1 MLKHII
7 DAAYQLAEDNGLKTV
22 CDFIAAVPVNSYKEV
37 FHGAKTPE
45 DIIKVA
51 QEDITNE

>member
-7 DAAYQLAEDNGLKTV
+7 DAAYQLAEDNGLKAV
-22 CDFIAAVPVNSYKEV
+22 CDFIAAVPCNSYKEV

-45 DIIKVA
+45 DVIEIA
-51 QEDITNE
+51 QEEMANE